1 MILDVIDAMYEELS
15 TGAIARRAVVIYHCT
30 EDAGPGGD
38 VAVTE
43 RYVLDVSALYVDA
56 EEKQEGERSEAA
68 SSWPTNKIRVGLVR
82 LKDKS

>member
-1 MILDVIDAMYEELS
+1 MYGELS
-15 TGAIARRAVVIYHCT
+15 TSVIARMAVVIYHCT

-38 VAVTE
+38 VAVAE

-68 SSWPTNKIRVGLVR
+68 FGWPTNRIRVGLI
-82 LKDKS
+82 KG